1 MTTASERQLFGLVL
15 NLASAVVGLKGAVS
29 ALAESQKSPD
39 AIKKIQVE
47 LEYADMNINEF
58 LRDMKI
64 LGVESDG

>member
-1 MTTASERQLFGLVL
+1 MFGLVL